1 MPAVIVSPFIAK
13 NTIDH
18 SFYDH
23 SSILKGTED
32 VLGLQPL
39 TNRDRHALSPSA
51 AFSLGA
57 PRTDCPTS
65 LKANNKTAVAKEAAT
80 MSDDE
85 PLPPNGILDVML
97 YVAAKAEVELAGN
110 DEGKKRD
117 AVSRVEA
124 VRTIGEARSYL

>member
-1 MPAVIVSPFIAK
+1 
-13 NTIDH
+13 
-18 SFYDH
+18 
-23 SSILKGTED
+23 
-32 VLGLQPL
+32 
-39 TNRDRHALSPSA
+39 
-51 AFSLGA
+51 
-57 PRTDCPTS
+57 
-65 LKANNKTAVAKEAAT
+65 

-124 VRTIGEARSYL
+124 VRTVGEARSYLEFVAAMINTKNGKH